1 MRSFLEGFT
10 GDATTEWLVDV
21 TQFDFYDNPEDV
33 RRAAD
38 IVAEHFSKR

>member
-1 MRSFLEGFT
+1 MKWLE
-10 GDATTEWLVDV
+10 DV

-38 IVAEHFSKR
+38 VVARHFNKS